1 MAIRKRVSK
10 KGVSWQIDYF
20 DPHGKRIRLSFKK
33 KKDAVAELGKRVS
46 LMAEKRYLDVK
57 KEYKTML
64 KELIAKYVENFHD
77 QASYK
82 TVKRFFIDSIKEY
95 FGEETLLSNI
105 NYVDLETYRN
115 HLKTKLTQWGTIR
128 KPATINREM
137 ACLRHIM
144 SKAVEWDIIEQDPF
158 KKGKSLHIKENNKRL
173 RFLSED
179 EIPQLLDACPDYLQN
194 IVECAINTGM
204 RKGEILSLKW
214 GQVRN
219 GLIYLDK
226 TKTNEARQI
235 PVNDALNAVFKG
247 IRKEQQLTS
256 KHVFTYKGKHI
267 TDNVKTSF
275 NAAMKRAGI
284 VGFRF
289 HDLRHTFASQLLLHG
304 GDLKDVQELLG
315 HKSMTMT
322 LRYAHLTQ
330 EHKRKAVN
338 LLNSLTGHHKTDC
351 HKTVTRDKMRIS
363 TVG

>member
-1 MAIRKRVSK
+1 
-10 KGVSWQIDYF
+10 
-20 DPHGKRIRLSFKK
+20 
-33 KKDAVAELGKRVS
+33 
-46 LMAEKRYLDVK
+46 
-57 KEYKTML
+57 
-64 KELIAKYVENFHD
+64 
-77 QASYK
+77 
-82 TVKRFFIDSIKEY
+82 
-95 FGEETLLSNI
+95 
-105 NYVDLETYRN
+105 
-115 HLKTKLTQWGTIR
+115 LKTKLTQWGAIR
-128 KPATINREM
+128 KPATVNREM
-137 ACLRHIM
+137 ACLRRIM
-144 SKAVEWDIIEQDPF
+144 SKAVEWDMTEQDPF

-179 EIPQLLDACPDYLQN
+179 EITSLLDACPDYLQN

-214 GQVRN
+214 GQIRN

-256 KHVFTYKGKHI
+256 KHVFTYQGKHI
-267 TDNVKTSF
+267 TDNVKNSF

-330 EHKRKAVN
+330 EHKKKAVN
-338 LLNSLTGHHKTDC
+338 LLNSLTGHHANDC
-351 HKTVTRDKMRIS
+351 NKTVTRAKTKIS
-363 TVG
+363 KVM